1 MGMVGGITVRS
12 KDQSYRLSKC
22 PIFLLITNIFYIHP
36 NPAFL
41 CFFIHGTQPMG
52 DPSMGSTS
60 LESHDYVGPEH
71 PGLSGEI
78 IDVFT
83 GKLGTIAD
91 KPH

>member
-1 MGMVGGITVRS
+1 
-12 KDQSYRLSKC
+12 
-22 PIFLLITNIFYIHP
+22 
-36 NPAFL
+36 
-41 CFFIHGTQPMG
+41 MG